1 VVLIA
6 ADVPLVFP
14 TVQLYLPEM
23 SLTDWVMVSTVSY
36 VPVVVSVTTCVCWY
50 VTLLVIT
57 PPSFLQATV
66 VAGPP
71 VDVQV
76 RDLVVSLNT
85 SAVVVGLP
93 TTQKYHAVEFIN
105 SGPMLQSSHFC
116 KKMWGILRLT

>member
-1 VVLIA
+1 VVSIT

-23 SLTDWVMVSTVSY
+23 SLTDWVMKSTVSY

-50 VTLLVIT
+50 VALIVIT
-57 PPSFLQATV
+57 PPSFLQVTV

-71 VDVQV
+71 VEMQV
-76 RDLVVSLNT
+76 SDLAVSLYT

-93 TTQKYHAVEFIN
+93 TTQKYHAENLLAVVQCCRVN
-105 SGPMLQSSHFC
+105 TSVR
-116 KKMWGILRLT
+116 K